1 MLSGRLSGGLAPYRT
16 ESVLSDR
23 ESPSQPVSSG
33 CTRLTLEE
41 MIQSSTLS
49 SNPNERE
56 ALEIYG
62 DNFLQEVNEQNII
75 ASTSSNMQNM
85 GTVENTT
92 SSLTATSA
100 YTVPS
105 HLQTHSIMET
115 RAESIFNQRKRVRP
129 VVPTHLPFDPVQ
141 TINQYLPT
149 GSNPLTGAILTQMEL
164 VSFDRFS
171 RGLAYLAE
179 RRRPEGLMN
188 GYISSERMDKERK
201 RQYRLWELAV
211 LAEKQSM
218 QNSFSFDNN
227 DSSDNE
233 TLDSATDIQH
243 SGTDGLE
250 SAHNTPI
257 ERVELLFNTDVNNE
271 RRKRKLRKTNE
282 GNATNLS
289 ESEYNSDNNE
299 EEEEESSEEDHEES

>member
-1 MLSGRLSGGLAPYRT
+1 
-16 ESVLSDR
+16 
-23 ESPSQPVSSG
+23 
-33 CTRLTLEE
+33 
-41 MIQSSTLS
+41 
-49 SNPNERE
+49 
-56 ALEIYG
+56 
-62 DNFLQEVNEQNII
+62 
-75 ASTSSNMQNM
+75 
-85 GTVENTT
+85 
-92 SSLTATSA
+92 
-100 YTVPS
+100 
-105 HLQTHSIMET
+105 
-115 RAESIFNQRKRVRP
+115 
-129 VVPTHLPFDPVQ
+129 
-141 TINQYLPT
+141 
-149 GSNPLTGAILTQMEL
+149 MEL

-250 SAHNTPI
+250 SANNTPI

-282 GNATNLS
+282 GNATNPS

-299 EEEEESSEEDHEES
+299 EEEESSEEDHEES